1 MAIIGF
7 FEEGRQRTHL
17 LGASPVFTRTFKV
30 LLTSSASARD
40 ILAECGVLLGSRHPE
55 FAAAQVVSTEVEE
68 RLIEQEDT
76 GSDLPAPPDEIL
88 DSEGGRPPPP
98 GGDAPPPPPNE
109 DTGGESPGDVEE
121 EAPSPPEEE

>member
-1 MAIIGF
+1 MGQIISI

-30 LLTSSASARD
+30 LLTSSISARD
-40 ILAECGVLLGSRHPE
+40 LLAECGVLLGSRHPE

-68 RLIEQEDT
+68 RLVFFDA
-76 GSDLPAPPDEIL
+76 SDSDSNLPAPPPQIL

-98 GGDAPPPPPNE
+98 GGDAPPPPNE

-121 EAPSPPEEE
+121 